1 LSSFETLILKR
12 VLILNG
18 SLLLLKNMK
27 CPGKYQKGTFL
38 IQKRKNE
45 VGIDKPVEIRKSYE
59 ASNKADSGDKERT
72 NQQ

>member
-1 LSSFETLILKR
+1 MSAESQKR
-12 VLILNG
+12 
-18 SLLLLKNMK
+18 S
-27 CPGKYQKGTFL
+27 FL

-45 VGIDKPVEIRKSYE
+45 ARIDKPVEIRKSYE

>member
-1 LSSFETLILKR
+1 MMSDGLASGGCQQELLVAEELS
-12 VLILNG
+12 
-18 SLLLLKNMK
+18 
-27 CPGKYQKGTFL
+27 QKGAFL
-38 IQKRKNE
+38 RQKRKNE

>member
-1 LSSFETLILKR
+1 MLILST
-12 VLILNG
+12 
-18 SLLLLKNMK
+18 SLVV
-27 CPGKYQKGTFL
+27 PGNSENSTEYQKRTFL